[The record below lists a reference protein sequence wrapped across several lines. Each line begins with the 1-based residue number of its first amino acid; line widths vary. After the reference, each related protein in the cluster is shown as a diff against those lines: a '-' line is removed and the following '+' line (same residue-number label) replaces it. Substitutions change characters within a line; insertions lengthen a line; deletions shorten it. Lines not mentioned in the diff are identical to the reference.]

1 MLSGWSFRT
10 KHMVTSEPGV
20 IQVVADFDTLRA
32 AVAAVVLDEVAI
44 STGLQAPVV
53 WRELPLEG
61 AR

>member
-1 MLSGWSFRT
+1 
-10 KHMVTSEPGV
+10 MVTSEPGV